1 MKNHSSTR
9 PTSGTATGF
18 TLIELLVVIA
28 IISLLAAILFPVFS
42 QARESARRSACQ
54 SNLKQIGLGL
64 MQYTQDN
71 DERLP
76 VNGANQYMRG
86 YASRL
91 YPYIKNTQ
99 VFLCPSAPESTG
111 PGKFTISYAANRN
124 FSSSTSHLA
133 ALSESPKT
141 VMLVEI
147 FGSPWARITNTS
159 TDDSPRTSGVTKAGN
174 SGWDTV
180 DPGNGSGY
188 PRARLVTGS
197 LGGQTFDARNET
209 DEPRHLGG
217 ANYVFADGHVKWLK
231 AEFVSPGSN
240 ALAPECNQENVPAI
254 SGCANS
260 TYPAADR
267 AAGTSGTINGT
278 PVAATF
284 SVR

>member
-1 MKNHSSTR
+1 MKFHKNS
-9 PTSGTATGF
+9 AF

-28 IISLLAAILFPVFS
+28 IIAILAAILFPVFAR
-42 QARESARRSACQ
+42 AREGARRSACQ
-54 SNLKQIGLGL
+54 SNLKQLGLGV
-64 MQYTQDN
+64 MQYAQDY

-76 VNGANQYMRG
+76 VNNANQYMRA

-91 YPYIKNTQ
+91 YPYIKSTQ
-99 VFLCPSAPESTG
+99 VYLCPSAAESTG
-111 PGKFTISYAANRN
+111 PGRFTISYAANRN

-133 ALSESPKT
+133 ALEEAPKT
-141 VMLVEI
+141 VLLVEI
-147 FGSPWARITNTS
+147 VGSPWARITNPS

-174 SGWDTV
+174 SSWDTV
-180 DPGNGSGY
+180 DPGNGGGY

-197 LGGQTFDARNET
+197 LGGQPFDSRNET
-209 DEPRHLGG
+209 DEPRHLDG

-231 AEFVSPGSN
+231 AEVVSPGSN
-240 ALAPECNQENVPAI
+240 ALDSRCNQENIPAI

-260 TYPAADR
+260 SFPAADR
-267 AAGTSGTINGT
+267 AAGTSGAINGR